1 MARRAV
7 CQRRW
12 DDEDTC
18 AALLQTNQTLLKSF
32 DYLPLAKRYCD
43 RLSPMIPRTI
53 KFLASLLEPACILYR
68 YIAARLGCG
77 SAANL
82 YINVLKSI
90 GQCDRGTGQ
99 VRRLGRASRR
109 GGGSSQSGKAS
120 IEACRSS
127 CPIDPGHMGSMAR
140 AATSAA

>member
-1 MARRAV
+1 MARHAV

-12 DDEDTC
+12 DDQDTC

-53 KFLASLLEPACILYR
+53 KFLARLLEPACILHR
-68 YIAARLGCG
+68 YIAARLG
-77 SAANL
+77 SRAAANL
-82 YINVLKSI
+82 HINVLKSI

-99 VRRLGRASRR
+99 GRWLGRAGRR
-109 GGGSSQSGKAS
+109 GRGSSQSAKPTGK
-120 IEACRSS
+120 S
-127 CPIDPGHMGSMAR
+127 CPITCP
-140 AATSAA
+140 T

>member
-12 DDEDTC
+12 DDQDTC
-18 AALLQTNQTLLKSF
+18 AALLQTNQTFLKSF

-68 YIAARLGCG
+68 YIAARLGW
-77 SAANL
+77 
-82 YINVLKSI
+82 
-90 GQCDRGTGQ
+90 
-99 VRRLGRASRR
+99 ASRR
-109 GGGSSQSGKAS
+109 GGGSFQSGKAS
-120 IEACRSS
+120 IERCRSS
-127 CPIDPGHMGSMAR
+127 CRIYPGHMGSSGMCVSKLSCSLVRGVALIF
-140 AATSAA
+140 

>member
-12 DDEDTC
+12 DDQDTC
-18 AALLQTNQTLLKSF
+18 AALLQTNQTFLKSF

-53 KFLASLLEPACILYR
+53 KFLASLLEPASILYR
-68 YIAARLGCG
+68 YIAARLDCA

-82 YINVLKSI
+82 HIKVLTPI
-90 GQCDRGTGQ
+90 GQCHRGTRQ
-99 VRRLGRASRR
+99 AS
-109 GGGSSQSGKAS
+109 GL
-120 IEACRSS
+120 
-127 CPIDPGHMGSMAR
+127 AR
-140 AATSAA
+140 ATPPDARSL